1 MSVDG
6 DVARM
11 SIVCIG
17 LALGTLEWFIV
28 RRTSFNKWVVPAVY
42 WVGALI
48 WSSATG
54 PTPVLFP
61 SLAIGLSMAG
71 CAIEDEIINGY
82 LQRKGTSGVDKTR
95 LWDL

>member
-42 WVGALI
+42 WVGAIYKLKQLNLI
-48 WSSATG
+48 LLN
-54 PTPVLFP
+54 PIF
-61 SLAIGLSMAG
+61 
-71 CAIEDEIINGY
+71 Y
-82 LQRKGTSGVDKTR
+82 L
-95 LWDL
+95 

>member
-28 RRTSFNKWVVPAVY
+28 KRTSFNKWVVPAVY
-42 WVGALI
+42 WAGALA
-48 WSSATG
+48 WASATG

-61 SLAIGLSMAG
+61 SLVIGLFMAG

-95 LWDL
+95 LRDL

>member
-11 SIVCIG
+11 SIVCNG

-42 WVGALI
+42 CVGALV
-48 WSSATG
+48 WAFALE
-54 PTPVLFP
+54 PAQVLFL
-61 SLAIGLSMAG
+61 SLVIAFIMAVY
-71 CAIEDEIINGY
+71 AIEDEIINGY
-82 LQRKGTSGVDKTR
+82 LQRKGTSGVDKAR
-95 LWDL
+95 LRDL

>member
-42 WVGALI
+42 WVCLLYTSDA
-48 WSSATG
+48 A
-54 PTPVLFP
+54 
-61 SLAIGLSMAG
+61 
-71 CAIEDEIINGY
+71 DE
-82 LQRKGTSGVDKTR
+82 L
-95 LWDL
+95 

>member
-28 RRTSFNKWVVPAVY
+28 RRTSFNKWVVPGVY
-42 WVGALI
+42 CAGALA
-48 WSSATG
+48 WASASG
-54 PTPVLFP
+54 LTPVLFP
-61 SLAIGLSMAG
+61 SLVMGLFMAG

-82 LQRKGTSGVDKTR
+82 LQRKGTSGVDKAR
-95 LWDL
+95 LRDL

>member
-11 SIVCIG
+11 SIIFIG

-42 WVGALI
+42 WVGALA
-48 WSSATG
+48 WASASG
-54 PTPVLFP
+54 LTPVLFP
-61 SLAIGLSMAG
+61 SLVMGLFMAG

-82 LQRKGTSGVDKTR
+82 LQRKGTSGVDKAR
-95 LWDL
+95 LRDL